1 MSFTSL
7 SFIPLIVVVMVLY
20 WVVLPKKASFQ
31 NILILLSSLAFVAIS
46 DWKAALLIALSGA
59 LNFVLV
65 SRMHKLDEGNA
76 KKWFFYFGCI
86 FNVAL
91 LSYFK
96 YLHDLVAG
104 IQSLFNADTFH
115 LGKIYLPLG
124 ISFFTFQL
132 IGYWI
137 DVYNEETEP
146 EKDLFVFFTYLFYFP
161 KFVSGPIERLQDF
174 TPQLKSARQFNI
186 PQLTDGM
193 RQFLWGFFKKTVV
206 SAHCLLFYKSLY
218 ASPDSI
224 SGTNMLLAAVMNTI
238 YVYADF
244 SGYSDM
250 ACGISKGLGIRI
262 TNNFAFPFFATNI
275 SEFWKRWHISL
286 TTWIMTYV
294 YTPIAFI
301 LRRQKKMGTFIAI
314 FSAFIIV
321 GIWHGLK
328 SGFLVYG
335 CLQAL
340 FFLPLVLKG
349 GNMNTSSGSNSS
361 AVATFF
367 RMLALFLLVCITALF
382 VREIPA
388 AQSLKEITLLLT
400 RATQTP
406 DLSGVLGLTNTICWV
421 LIASCFAVEWI
432 NRKQDHGLNI
442 QRLTA
447 PVRWSFYLSILL
459 AIFFFSEFPGGGFI
473 YAQF

>member
-1 MSFTSL
+1 
-7 SFIPLIVVVMVLY
+7 
-20 WVVLPKKASFQ
+20 
-31 NILILLSSLAFVAIS
+31 
-46 DWKAALLIALSGA
+46 
-59 LNFVLV
+59 
-65 SRMHKLDEGNA
+65 
-76 KKWFFYFGCI
+76 
-86 FNVAL
+86 
-91 LSYFK
+91 
-96 YLHDLVAG
+96 
-104 IQSLFNADTFH
+104 
-115 LGKIYLPLG
+115 
-124 ISFFTFQL
+124 
-132 IGYWI
+132 
-137 DVYNEETEP
+137 
-146 EKDLFVFFTYLFYFP
+146 
-161 KFVSGPIERLQDF
+161 
-174 TPQLKSARQFNI
+174 
-186 PQLTDGM
+186 
-193 RQFLWGFFKKTVV
+193 
-206 SAHCLLFYKSLY
+206 
-218 ASPDSI
+218 
-224 SGTNMLLAAVMNTI
+224 MLLAAAMNTI

-294 YTPIAFI
+294 YTPISFI

-328 SGFLVYG
+328 SGFFVYG

-349 GNMNTSSGSNSS
+349 GNMNSAAGSNASTI
-361 AVATFF
+361 ATFV
-367 RMLALFLLVCITALF
+367 RMAALFLLVCVTALF

-388 AQSLKEITLLLT
+388 SQSLKEITLLIT

-406 DLSGVLGLTNTICWV
+406 DLSGVLGVTNAICWA
-421 LIASCFAVEWI
+421 LIATCFGIEWL

-442 QRLTA
+442 QRLSA
-447 PVRWSFYLSILL
+447 PVRWSFYIFVILS
-459 AIFFFSEFPGGGFI
+459 IFFFSEFPGGGFI